1 MIMSTKTFNE
11 LVGELLE
18 ASWAMLEDNEDKSVD
33 DIAADCDAL
42 HKAATA
48 VHAVMLGAPYPPASP
63 DTPQPA

>member
-1 MIMSTKTFNE
+1 MSTKTFNE

-42 HKAATA
+42 HNTATA
-48 VHAVMLGAPYPPASP
+48 VHNHMYPPFPPASP
-63 DTPQPA
+63 DTPIPA